1 MTVGKHFGA
10 RAACLIG
17 IPFAFYAFTFWVH
30 FELLTN
36 SSPSSMSFS
45 VPFQQALKGGELP
58 GTLEQVYYGSQI
70 SLRQKRSEGGYLHS
84 HAHMYPEGSKQ
95 QQVTTYH
102 HRDDNNVFII
112 RKAFEQGV
120 TYVKRN
126 DDERESL
133 QVLKHGDRVRLEHA
147 QTSRFMHS
155 HQVQSPLGDKDHHN
169 EVSCYGHNTEKFSDT
184 NDNW

>member
-1 MTVGKHFGA
+1 
-10 RAACLIG
+10 
-17 IPFAFYAFTFWVH
+17 
-30 FELLTN
+30 
-36 SSPSSMSFS
+36 MSFS

-126 DDERESL
+126 EDERESL